1 LIRQRRFVTLSSFHH
16 LFFRSQLN
24 ADTKPHILTRNW
36 RDSETKLADK
46 TGEKKEID
54 LGDMRRQSLLPNVS
68 VTHFYPLSSFSPLGY
83 CNTFQSLDRDEWLCL
98 STQSTLTCLSFSI
111 SVCLLVFMYLCVF
124 LFHLC
129 LPVSLSFSVFF
140 TTSICAPDC
149 LTFLF
154 VCLCLSFFHCFTM
167 IWFSFLC
174 LSVCVFANVDLFRKS
189 EYNNAPL

>member
-1 LIRQRRFVTLSSFHH
+1 MIRQRRFVTLSSFHH

-111 SVCLLVFMYLCVF
+111 SVCLLVFLLLNCPSFCPYVF
-124 LFHLC
+124 YVIMSLNKHIRVHSGNEEGGMFNNYYFDNSFWLSLNWFWILFNF
-129 LPVSLSFSVFF
+129 SRLSKVR
-140 TTSICAPDC
+140 
-149 LTFLF
+149 LG
-154 VCLCLSFFHCFTM
+154 
-167 IWFSFLC
+167 
-174 LSVCVFANVDLFRKS
+174 
-189 EYNNAPL
+189 

>member
-1 LIRQRRFVTLSSFHH
+1 MLVLPIFTLFPRF
-16 LFFRSQLN
+16 
-24 ADTKPHILTRNW
+24 
-36 RDSETKLADK
+36 
-46 TGEKKEID
+46 
-54 LGDMRRQSLLPNVS
+54 
-68 VTHFYPLSSFSPLGY
+68 PLSATAIHSKALTETNDFVSRHNLRSRV
-83 CNTFQSLDRDEWLCL
+83 FLSLSL
-98 STQSTLTCLSFSI
+98 SVYLS
-111 SVCLLVFMYLCVF
+111 LCVF

-154 VCLCLSFFHCFTM
+154 ACLCLSFSHCFSM

-189 EYNNAPL
+189 EQNNAPLQHLFHFQFFSFIIDSHLFIDDFHLFLFSWFHNLAFSL

>member
-111 SVCLLVFMYLCVF
+111 SVCLLIFVCLSFPSMSTCVSF
-124 LFHLC
+124 FFCLFHYVYLRPWLSYFLVC
-129 LPVSLSFSVFF
+129 LSLSFIFSLFFNDLVFL
-140 TTSICAPDC
+140 P
-149 LTFLF
+149 LF
-154 VCLCLSFFHCFTM
+154 VCLC
-167 IWFSFLC
+167 
-174 LSVCVFANVDLFRKS
+174 VCQCGFV
-189 EYNNAPL
+189 